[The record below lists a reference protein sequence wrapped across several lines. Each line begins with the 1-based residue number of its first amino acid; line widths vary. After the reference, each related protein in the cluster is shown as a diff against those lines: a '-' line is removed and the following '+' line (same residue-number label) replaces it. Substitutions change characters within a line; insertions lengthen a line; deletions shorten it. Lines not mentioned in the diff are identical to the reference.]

1 VSARACSSTL
11 RLTLAINWDENAYGG
26 GEEEVLILLRS
37 LGMMDNN
44 MTLAMALRNK
54 SRYPN

>member
-1 VSARACSSTL
+1 
-11 RLTLAINWDENAYGG
+11 LTLAINWDENAYGG